1 MTAPLSTPGQLVL
14 HRMFVGATPVFIRT
28 GRWSGTARCGSALP
42 AGHVTPT
49 HANMGQRVE
58 PGGAGGGRISRRS
71 GVSAGRRGADWTDER
86 RLAEPARVLAHEEHS
101 DEGRRRTEAP
111 SAVNREALWYG

>member
-49 HANMGQRVE
+49 HANMG
-58 PGGAGGGRISRRS
+58 
-71 GVSAGRRGADWTDER
+71 
-86 RLAEPARVLAHEEHS
+86 
-101 DEGRRRTEAP
+101 
-111 SAVNREALWYG
+111 